1 MSLHRA
7 LLRLALAAFA
17 FAALPALAQA
27 PVYGGSESVFVSYAD
42 GSGDGARSPSINL
55 GFAGYRGGAISARF
69 QMDTGS
75 VGIIA
80 SEDHFRPGR
89 NARNLGP
96 GQQTY
101 SSSGIVENGTW
112 WLDTVYIY
120 DAEGNRMAEA
130 EVPVLLV
137 HSITCLPDAR
147 DCRPREA
154 GGREAPRSVSEPVV
168 EAERE
173 SLSQRVPGRRGDVIG
188 GFQRQH
194 IGELRGD
201 AAADGEV
208 VALGEQAV
216 DEEGAAADR
225 DGAGGRGAE
234 CLVAVGDV
242 GFRRQHSAVA
252 GGEALGGRDG
262 GEGTQRVGAVGID
275 AEVETR
281 SAALARAGLGHMG
294 IDEADGRQQSEAAH
308 LQLRARL
315 QGRRRLLA
323 VVARRRGLAEERE
336 GAVGAIEVIAVA
348 GRRID
353 GEIADRIAAIDRD
366 TRGIDAAVAA
376 GVFAHIGVEISQR
389 DTAGEVLGEDP

>member
-147 DCRPREA
+147 DCRPRERA
-154 GGREAPRSVSEPVV
+154 
-168 EAERE
+168 
-173 SLSQRVPGRRGDVIG
+173 LQVPS
-188 GFQRQH
+188 
-194 IGELRGD
+194 
-201 AAADGEV
+201 A
-208 VALGEQAV
+208 
-216 DEEGAAADR
+216 
-225 DGAGGRGAE
+225 GRGAE
-234 CLVAVGDV
+234 RPLVP
-242 GFRRQHSAVA
+242 FQN
-252 GGEALGGRDG
+252 L
-262 GEGTQRVGAVGID
+262 
-275 AEVETR
+275 
-281 SAALARAGLGHMG
+281 
-294 IDEADGRQQSEAAH
+294 
-308 LQLRARL
+308 
-315 QGRRRLLA
+315 
-323 VVARRRGLAEERE
+323 
-336 GAVGAIEVIAVA
+336 
-348 GRRID
+348 
-353 GEIADRIAAIDRD
+353 
-366 TRGIDAAVAA
+366 
-376 GVFAHIGVEISQR
+376 
-389 DTAGEVLGEDP
+389 